1 MEEIMDKELTYY
13 KVYIYM
19 YKLSVRKFLIY
30 KKSVYL
36 FIRFE
41 KKEKYFFTSTY
52 IFDL

>member
-13 KVYIYM
+13 KVYIY
-19 YKLSVRKFLIY
+19 KLSVRKFLIY
-30 KKSVYL
+30 KKKGIFIY
-36 FIRFE
+36 IRFE

>member
-13 KVYIYM
+13 KVYI